1 MTHKPFAVRYRDEPS
16 SRRKLST
23 LRFAQASEA
32 REYALRL
39 IESGASSVSVVE
51 LDGRRYV
58 SQRSVVTKQ
67 PARAS
72 AP

>member
-1 MTHKPFAVRYRDEPS
+1 MTSKPFAVRFRDVPS
-16 SRRKLST
+16 ARRKLSQ

-32 REYALRL
+32 REYAPRL
-39 IESGASSVSVVE
+39 IEQGASSATVVE

-58 SQRSVVTKQ
+58 SQRSVV
-67 PARAS
+67 RAS